1 MFCEIIVNLSNWK
14 ILFNSILN
22 KSNQAMT
29 LGDFIRGI
37 KKPASLILEGQMV
50 KAEGIKENE
59 ACTRS
64 HHPTYCYPIHTR
76 ELKED
81 FFATCPENWFSS
93 NYNKLFL
100 KFLRFFNYC
109 SDKLNMR
116 CRIMA
121 KLTII
126 TDVRIFIRIYWVNK
140 PCIYLN
146 LMI

>member
-1 MFCEIIVNLSNWK
+1 MSNWK

-50 KAEGIKENE
+50 KAGGSRKT
-59 ACTRS
+59 CTRC
-64 HHPTYCYPIHTR
+64 HRPTYCYPIHKR
-76 ELKED
+76 VLKED
-81 FFATCPENWFSS
+81 FLATCPESWFSS
-93 NYNKLFL
+93 NYNKLFW

-109 SDKLNMR
+109 SDKLNVR
-116 CRIMA
+116 RRIMA

-126 TDVRIFIRIYWVNK
+126 TDVRIFIYIGWINHPSKSDDLEEFWAIWDRD
-140 PCIYLN
+140 L
-146 LMI
+146 